1 MTHEVPSSLP
11 PADAA
16 APRDGAPRS
25 TPAARPGPG
34 GPPATA
40 AASPASA
47 TGPATTS
54 IAASPAATGSAAAEE
69 ADVIVVG
76 AGPAGSATASYLARA
91 GVNVLVLEK
100 ASFPR
105 EKVCGDG
112 LTPRAVKALVGMG
125 VPVGEQDGWVRNK
138 GLRIIGGG
146 VRLEL
151 PWPELSS
158 YPGYGLVRSRLDFDE
173 ILART
178 AQKAGARLL
187 EGVTVTGPV
196 LDENGRIAGV
206 RARPSAGE
214 AGGPGAV
221 SREDGTEGSTSGPA
235 GPERI
240 YRARVV
246 VAADGNSSRLSLA
259 MGLNKRDDRPLGV
272 AVRTYYTSPRHDDD
286 YLESWL
292 DLWDGQRLLPGY
304 GWIFGMGDGTSNV
317 GLGMLNT
324 SSSFGNVDYRDL
336 LRRWLAGMP
345 PEWGYLEE
353 NRTQPVRGAALPMG
367 FNRTPHY
374 TRGLLL
380 AGDAGG
386 MVNPF
391 NGEGI
396 AYALE
401 SGELAAQVIAQ
412 ALARPDAAG
421 AERVLMA
428 YPQALKAAYGGYYT
442 LGRRFVQAIGN
453 PKVMQFATRHGM
465 PRPALMRLTLKLLA
479 NLTESQGG
487 DAADRVIHA
496 LSKMTPA
503 A

>member
-1 MTHEVPSSLP
+1 MSQEVPQ
-11 PADAA
+11 
-16 APRDGAPRS
+16 
-25 TPAARPGPG
+25 
-34 GPPATA
+34 
-40 AASPASA
+40 
-47 TGPATTS
+47 
-54 IAASPAATGSAAAEE
+54 E

-76 AGPAGSATASYLARA
+76 AGPASATACYLARA
-91 GVNVLVLEK
+91 GIDVLVLEK
-100 ASFPR
+100 ATFPR

-112 LTPRAVKALVGMG
+112 LTPRAVKALAGMG
-125 VPVGEQDGWVRNK
+125 VPIGEQDGWLRNK

-173 ILART
+173 TLART

-187 EGVTVTGPV
+187 EGVTVTAPV
-196 LDENGRIAGV
+196 LDDSGRIAGV
-206 RARPSAGE
+206 QARPTGQPDE
-214 AGGPGAV
+214 K
-221 SREDGTEGSTSGPA
+221 
-235 GPERI
+235 ERQ

-259 MGLNKRDDRPLGV
+259 MGLGKRDDRPLGV

-292 DLWDGQRLLPGY
+292 DLWDRDRLLPGY

-317 GLGMLNT
+317 GLGLLNT
-324 SSSFGNVDYRDL
+324 SASFKNVDYRDL

-345 PEWGYLEE
+345 AEWGYTEE
-353 NRTQPVRGAALPMG
+353 NRTEPIRGAALPMG

-374 TRGLLL
+374 SRGLLL

-396 AYALE
+396 AYAME
-401 SGELAAQVIAQ
+401 AGELAARVIAE
-412 ALARPDAAG
+412 ALARPDQAAT
-421 AERVLMA
+421 EQVLHG
-428 YPQALKAAYGGYYT
+428 YPQALKDAYGGYYT
-442 LGRRFVQAIGN
+442 LGRKFVRAIGN
-453 PKVMQFATRHGM
+453 PRLMQFATKHGM
-465 PRPALMRLTLKLLA
+465 PRPALMRFTLKLLA
-479 NLTESQGG
+479 NLTEVRGG
-487 DAADRVIHA
+487 DAADRVINA

>member
-1 MTHEVPSSLP
+1 VTHEIPQ
-11 PADAA
+11 
-16 APRDGAPRS
+16 
-25 TPAARPGPG
+25 PAARARAG
-34 GPPATA
+34 
-40 AASPASA
+40 ASS
-47 TGPATTS
+47 
-54 IAASPAATGSAAAEE
+54 SPAAPPDADD

-76 AGPAGSATASYLARA
+76 AGPAGSATACYLARA
-91 GVNVLVLEK
+91 GLDVLLLEK
-100 ASFPR
+100 AIFPR

-112 LTPRAVKALVGMG
+112 LTPRAVKALIDMG

-146 VRLEL
+146 IRLEL
-151 PWPELSS
+151 PWPDLTS

-178 AQKAGARLL
+178 AQKAGARLI
-187 EGVTVTGPV
+187 EGMTVTGPV
-196 LDENGRIAGV
+196 LDDTGRIVGVEARPVLARGDGPPEPPERRSAAKSAGAGV
-206 RARPSAGE
+206 RDDA
-214 AGGPGAV
+214 
-221 SREDGTEGSTSGPA
+221 GPA
-235 GPERI
+235 RT
-240 YRARVV
+240 YRARVI

-259 MGLNKRDDRPLGV
+259 MGLSKRDDRPLGV

-292 DLWDGQRLLPGY
+292 DLWDGERLLPGY

-324 SSSFGNVDYRDL
+324 SESFGHVDYRDL
-336 LRRWLAGMP
+336 LRRWLTGMP
-345 PEWGYLEE
+345 AEWGYVEE
-353 NRTQPVRGAALPMG
+353 NRTQPIRGAALPMG

-374 TRGLLL
+374 TRGVLLV
-380 AGDAGG
+380 GDAGG

-396 AYALE
+396 AYAIE
-401 SGELAAQVIAQ
+401 SGQLAAAVIAQ
-412 ALARPDAAG
+412 ALARPGRLDV
-421 AERVLMA
+421 ERVLQA
-428 YPQALKAAYGGYYT
+428 YPQALRDAYGGYYT

-453 PKVMQFATRHGM
+453 PKVMRFATRHGM
-465 PRPALMRLTLKLLA
+465 PRPALMRITLKLLA
-479 NLTESQGG
+479 NLTETRGG
-487 DAADRVIHA
+487 DMTDRVIHA